1 MISASAAAKVRAR
14 VMASVDRTEAGTEPL
29 GRSLGAERARAVAER
44 LHRGQ
49 QDAAGEFVIR
59 HVGRV
64 AASVPEHARV
74 VAWLHEVLEST
85 AVPEETLLAEG
96 LSTAELRA
104 LRLLV
109 RLGAARNDVS
119 YLAYVRRIARSVG
132 SGAALAR
139 TVKRADLA
147 DRIANPQIR
156 GNGWAPPYLPGLMIL
171 VGATARSRHH

>member
-1 MISASAAAKVRAR
+1 MIW
-14 VMASVDRTEAGTEPL
+14 VMASLDRTDRL
-29 GRSLGAERARAVAER
+29 SLGPDRARAVAER
-44 LHRGQ
+44 LHLGQ
-49 QDAAGEFVIR
+49 QDAAGEFVIQ

-64 AASVPEHARV
+64 SARVPANARV

-96 LSTAELRA
+96 LSTGELRA

-109 RLGAARNDVS
+109 RSGRAQDDVS
-119 YLAYVRRIARSVG
+119 YLAHVRQIARVVG

-147 DRIANPQIR
+147 DRITHPQIR
-156 GNGWAPPYLPGLMIL
+156 ADGWSPPYLPGLMIL
-171 VGATARSRHH
+171 VGATGRSRRP